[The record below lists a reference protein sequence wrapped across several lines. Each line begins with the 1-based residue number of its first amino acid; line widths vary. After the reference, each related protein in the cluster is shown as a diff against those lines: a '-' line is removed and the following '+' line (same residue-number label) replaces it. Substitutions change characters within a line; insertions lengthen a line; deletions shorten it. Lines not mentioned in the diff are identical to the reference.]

1 MFRGFGT
8 SLGPVGVEFETVC
21 YNTVFLFVFVSFA
34 YGVVSCGGVWRGSA
48 LVELKWLP
56 LANELLPALIP

>member
-34 YGVVSCGGVWRGSA
+34 YGVGASLTG
-48 LVELKWLP
+48 
-56 LANELLPALIP
+56 